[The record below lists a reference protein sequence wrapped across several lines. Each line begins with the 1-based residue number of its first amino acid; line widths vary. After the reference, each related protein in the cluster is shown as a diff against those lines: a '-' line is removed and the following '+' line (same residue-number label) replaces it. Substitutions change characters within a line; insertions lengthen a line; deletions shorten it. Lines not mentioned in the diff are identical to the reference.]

1 MGKSILLI
9 TMGLSVIIGFFI
21 LKLNANSKEGLSV
34 TVHQFEITQARLIA
48 NSGIETYLE
57 KMRRNKT
64 LSGEFL
70 DKPLFGGS
78 YSIYISGPDSN
89 LTIRSVGKFDAVEHE
104 SLVKATRSPVELS
117 PVYGSMY
124 VSSSNLSL
132 NLNGNMSIDGN
143 DHNPNDTSKSGSG
156 ISLPGISVDSPNDST
171 FIVDSIKTRIAG
183 KIDGLGGTPSVR
195 TVNDVLDW
203 NEVTQN
209 LIFAA
214 DLTVPAGTYTES
226 KQFGTPPDPK
236 ITYVTGNVTLSGECD
251 GDGIMIINGNI
262 KMAGKFTYRGII
274 IVYGQ
279 STIDAQF
286 AGNGG
291 GIWGSVILVGQSVS
305 IQATGKSSFYYSSQA
320 IENAKNNLKSSRFK
334 IVSWWE

>member
-9 TMGLSVIIGFFI
+9 TIGLSMIIGFII

-48 NSGIETYLE
+48 NSGVETYLE

-64 LSGEFL
+64 LTGDFE
-70 DKPLFGGS
+70 DIPLFGGS
-78 YSIYISGPDSN
+78 YDIHISGPDSA
-89 LTIRSVGKFDAVEHE
+89 LSIRSVGKFDQVIHE
-104 SLVKATRSPVELS
+104 SIVNAMRSPVQL
-117 PVYGSMY
+117 PPIYGSMY

-132 NLNGNMSIDGN
+132 NFNGNMLISGN
-143 DHNPNDTSKSGSG
+143 DTKPDGTPGSG
-156 ISLPGISVDSPNDST
+156 TPVPGISVDSKNDSAYV
-171 FIVDSIKTRIAG
+171 VDVLKP
-183 KIDGLGGTPSVR
+183 KISKDILGLGGSPSVR

-214 DLTVPAGTYTES
+214 DLTVPAGTYTNAMT
-226 KQFGTPPDPK
+226 FGTPSSPK
-236 ITYVTGNVTLSGECD
+236 ITYVTGNVTLSGTCD
-251 GDGIMIINGNI
+251 GDGIMIINGNLN
-262 KMAGKFTYRGII
+262 MAGQFTYRGII
-274 IVYGQ
+274 IVYGT
-279 STIDAQF
+279 STIDTKI

-291 GIWGSVILVGQSVS
+291 IYGSTVLVGKSVS
-305 IQATGKSSFYYSSQA
+305 IQATGNSSFYYSSQA
-320 IENAKNNLKSSRFK
+320 IENAKNNLKSSRFN

>member
-1 MGKSILLI
+1 MGKSILI
-9 TMGLSVIIGFFI
+9 VTIGLSMIIGFFI

-64 LSGEFL
+64 LSGNFL
-70 DKPLFGGS
+70 NRPLFGGS
-78 YSIYISGPDSN
+78 YSVYISGPDSN

-104 SLVKATRSPVELS
+104 SLVKATRSPVEL
-117 PVYGSMY
+117 PPIYGSLY
-124 VSSSNLSL
+124 VSSTNLSL
-132 NLNGNMSIDGN
+132 NFNGNMLIDGN
-143 DHNPNDTSKSGSG
+143 DTKTDGTPGSG
-156 ISLPGISVDSPNDST
+156 VPLPGVSVDSPNDSSY
-171 FIVDSIKTRIAG
+171 IVNTLKS
-183 KIDGLGGTPSVR
+183 KITKDILGLGSAPSVR

-214 DLTVPAGTYTES
+214 DITVPGGTYTNAME
-226 KQFGTPPDPK
+226 FGTPSNPK
-236 ITYVTGNVTLSGECD
+236 ITYVTGNVTLSGKCD
-251 GDGIMIINGNI
+251 GDGIMIINGNLN
-262 KMAGKFTYRGII
+262 MAGQFTYRGII

-279 STIDAQF
+279 STIDTKV

-291 GIWGSVILVGQSVS
+291 IYGSTILVGSSVN
-305 IQATGKSSFYYSSQA
+305 IQATGNSAFYYSSQA
-320 IENAKNNLKSSRFK
+320 IQNAKDNLKSSRFK